1 MITNECGRTTYQI
14 TPEALS
20 DLYKHHLSDVIKRRI
35 PNHSLFEAYV
45 QYCFS
50 PKHTTGSQLLEVRRD
65 KREREAFA
73 ALHDEEP
80 MPQEDEGADH
90 VDS

>member
-1 MITNECGRTTYQI
+1 MS
-14 TPEALS
+14 A
-20 DLYKHHLSDVIKRRI
+20 LYKHHLEDLLKRRI

-50 PKHTTGSQLLEVRRD
+50 PKHNTGEQLLEVRRD

-73 ALHDEEP
+73 AIRNEETSS
-80 MPQEDEGADH
+80 QENEE
-90 VDS
+90 VDDDDFDT